1 MQVKTRLRSILQVAG
16 AEFEYVYDF
25 GDYWQHDLVLE
36 SILPPSPDTL
46 YPRCVA
52 GERSCPP
59 EGVGGAG
66 GYTDYLQAML
76 ILPTMRKTT

>member
-66 GYTDYLQAML
+66 GYTDYPQAML